1 MPAVEPVTTP
11 AADLAVCRR
20 LLRAGSKSFYIAS
33 LLLPSAIRDP
43 ACALYAFCRLA
54 DDAVDVDGGGLQAV
68 AKLRDRLD
76 LIYAGTPLA
85 IPADRAL
92 AHVVRGHGLPRTL
105 LDALIEGFAWD
116 SSDRVHET
124 LADVQAYAARVA
136 GTVGAMMALLMG
148 VRDPDAIARAC
159 DLGVA
164 MQLTNIARDVGEDA
178 RNGRLYLPRA
188 WLREAGIEPDL
199 WLAAPSFDTRLH
211 QVIERLLAEA
221 DRLYGQ
227 VDSGIARLPVGCR
240 PGITAARLLYAEIGH
255 ELRRRGGDSVSQRAI
270 VPAGR
275 KLALLI
281 QAYTREPDP
290 NAGAAAAALTE
301 CRFLIDAVIAAAP
314 PVIEADAVVDPALPW
329 WRFRARAVW
338 VLDLFERLEREER
351 EAQARR
357 RQRRPPWIESA
368 AGSLASPDAAA
379 IGGA

>member
-1 MPAVEPVTTP
+1 MPVAESPATP
-11 AADLAVCRR
+11 AADLSACRR

-33 LLLPSAIRDP
+33 LLLPTAIRDP

-54 DDAVDVDGGGLQAV
+54 DDAVDVDGGGLHAV

-76 LIYAGTPLA
+76 RIYAGTPLA
-85 IPADRAL
+85 IAADRAL
-92 AHVVRGHGLPRTL
+92 ARVVLSHAIPRTL
-105 LDALIEGFAWD
+105 LDALIEGFEWD
-116 SSDRVHET
+116 STARTHET
-124 LADVQAYAARVA
+124 LADVHAYAARVA

-159 DLGVA
+159 DLGTA

-178 RNGRLYLPRA
+178 RNGRLYLPRD
-188 WLREAGIEPDL
+188 WLRDAGIDPDG
-199 WLAAPSFDTRLH
+199 WLAAPRFDSRLH
-211 QVIERLLAEA
+211 GVIERLLCEA

-227 VDSGIARLPVGCR
+227 VDSGIARLPAGCR

-281 QAYTREPDP
+281 QAYSREPDP
-290 NAGAAAAALTE
+290 KAGATAHAIAE
-301 CRFLIDAVIAAAP
+301 CRFLIDAVAAAP
-314 PVIEADAVVDPALPW
+314 LPPADDLSAAEPVLPW

-351 EAQARR
+351 EAQAQRR
-357 RQRRPPWIESA
+357 RAQPRWVGASA
-368 AGSLASPDAAA
+368 GLSAVDAGAVGSA
-379 IGGA
+379 

>member
-1 MPAVEPVTTP
+1 MSAAESPATP
-11 AADLAVCRR
+11 AADLAACRR

-54 DDAVDVDGGGLQAV
+54 DDAVDVEGGGLHAV

-76 LIYAGTPLA
+76 LIYKGTPLA

-92 AHVVRGHGLPRTL
+92 SRVIVSHAIPRTL
-105 LDALIEGFAWD
+105 LDALIEGFEWD
-116 SSDRVHET
+116 STARTYDGLGDIH
-124 LADVQAYAARVA
+124 AYAARVA

-148 VRDPDAIARAC
+148 VREPDAIARAC
-159 DLGVA
+159 DLGTA

-178 RNGRLYLPRA
+178 RNGRLYLPRV
-188 WLREAGIEPDL
+188 WLREAGIDADA
-199 WLAAPSFDTRLH
+199 WLAAPVFDARL
-211 QVIERLLAEA
+211 QGVIERLLREA
-221 DRLYGQ
+221 DRLYAQ
-227 VDSGIARLPVGCR
+227 VDSGIARLPAACR

-290 NAGAAAAALTE
+290 TAGASAPALAE
-301 CRFLIDAVIAAAP
+301 SVFLIDAVTAAAL
-314 PVIEADAVVDPALPW
+314 PVSEAVPTGEPVLPW

-351 EAQARR
+351 QAQANRR
-357 RQRRPPWIESA
+357 RAMPLWAETARALPQPEA
-368 AGSLASPDAAA
+368 
-379 IGGA
+379 